1 MDFGIYIRLRGR
13 EKKKLFL
20 SERIAQT
27 VNLVP
32 FKKQ

>member
-13 EKKKLFL
+13 EKKTLFL
-20 SERIAQT
+20 FERIAQT

-32 FKKQ
+32 SKKQ